1 MILYFSSENIGN
13 LISPFLLKFTNSPD
27 DKSCLLLISN
37 GFCFQNIPTTPA
49 TTAAETL
56 AMTVTMT
63 RTATRRD
70 PGPEDGA
77 ERMLVMTRTVR
88 TTIVRAAE
96 ITVRRRQTVRTSLS
110 QSGLPG

>member
-49 TTAAETL
+49 TTAAETS

-63 RTATRRD
+63 RTATARAPARE
-70 PGPEDGA
+70 GGGET
-77 ERMLVMTRTVR
+77 MLGRTRTVR
-88 TTIVRAAE
+88 TTIVRAVG
-96 ITVRRRQTVRTSLS
+96 ITVSRSRTNRTSLS